1 MRVSVLQENLA
12 KGLNIVSRA
21 VASRPSLAVL
31 GNVLLSTEEPRLKLS
46 ATNLELGITT
56 WIGAKIES
64 EGAITVPA
72 RTLADLV
79 NTLPPERVDMELD
92 ERTQT
97 LNIRCGTTTANI
109 KGIQASEFPAVPEA
123 EADSGIS
130 VPAEAF
136 REMIDQVVFVAA
148 KEDNRPILTGILAKF
163 ENNVF
168 TMAASDGY
176 RLAVRTASLDGAG
189 AKGMSLIIPART
201 LGELSRIISETDAT
215 VYISI
220 PPGRSQVM
228 FHLENVDIVSQLIDG
243 KFPDYDQIIPK
254 KHSTTIQVYTGE
266 FLRAC
271 RRSEIFARDAANTTR
286 IRITPGESNTVPG
299 QMQIM
304 AQSQEKGD
312 NEGILDAT
320 VDGPGLEVSFNVR
333 YLIDVLGVI
342 MEDQIVLES
351 NGSASPG
358 VIKPMGRQDFTY
370 VVMPMSVPR

>member
-12 KGLNIVSRA
+12 KGLNIVTRA

-56 WIGAKIES
+56 WIGAKIETD
-64 EGAITVPA
+64 GAITIPA
-72 RTLADLV
+72 RTFFDLV
-79 NTLPPERVDMELD
+79 STLPPERVDMELD

-109 KGIQASEFPAVPEA
+109 KGIQAGEFPAVPEA
-123 EADSGIS
+123 EADTGIS
-130 VPAEAF
+130 LPGETL

-148 KEDNRPILTGILAKF
+148 REDNRPILTGVLAKLDG
-163 ENNVF
+163 NNF

-176 RLAVRTASLDGAG
+176 RLSVRTAQLETPAP
-189 AKGMSLIIPART
+189 KPMSLIIPAKT
-201 LGELSRIISETDAT
+201 LVELSRIISENDTS
-215 VYISI
+215 VYVSI
-220 PPGRSQVM
+220 PPGRSQAM

-243 KFPDYDQIIPK
+243 KFPDYEQIIPK

-271 RRSEIFARDAANTTR
+271 KRSEIFARDAANTSR
-286 IRITPGESNTVPG
+286 IRVTPGESNSVPG
-299 QMQIM
+299 QMHIM

-333 YLIDVLGVI
+333 YLIDVLNVI
-342 MEDQIVLES
+342 MEDQIVVES
-351 NGSASPG
+351 NGPASPG
-358 VIKPMGRQDFTY
+358 VIKPVGREDFVY
-370 VVMPMSVPR
+370 VVMPMSVAR

>member
-123 EADSGIS
+123 EADSGVA
-130 VPAEAF
+130 VPADAF

-163 ENNVF
+163 DNNVF

-176 RLAVRTASLDGAG
+176 RLAVRTANLDAAG
-189 AKGMSLIIPART
+189 AKGMTLIIPART
-201 LGELSRIISETDAT
+201 LGELSRIISENDPS
-215 VYISI
+215 VYVSI

-228 FHLENVDIVSQLIDG
+228 FHLENVDVVSQLIDG

-286 IRITPGESNTVPG
+286 IRITPGESNLVPG
-299 QMQIM
+299 QMHIM

-333 YLIDVLGVI
+333 YLIDVLSVI

-351 NGSASPG
+351 NGAASPG
-358 VIKPMGRQDFTY
+358 VIKPMGREDFIY

>member
-123 EADSGIS
+123 EADSGVA
-130 VPAEAF
+130 VPADAF

-163 ENNVF
+163 DNNVF

-176 RLAVRTASLDGAG
+176 RLAVRTASLDAAG
-189 AKGMSLIIPART
+189 AKGMTLIIPART
-201 LGELSRIISETDAT
+201 LGELSRIISENDPS
-215 VYISI
+215 VYVSI

-228 FHLENVDIVSQLIDG
+228 FHLENVDVVSQLIDG
-243 KFPDYDQIIPK
+243 KFP
-254 KHSTTIQVYTGE
+254 
-266 FLRAC
+266 
-271 RRSEIFARDAANTTR
+271 
-286 IRITPGESNTVPG
+286 
-299 QMQIM
+299 
-304 AQSQEKGD
+304 
-312 NEGILDAT
+312 
-320 VDGPGLEVSFNVR
+320 
-333 YLIDVLGVI
+333 
-342 MEDQIVLES
+342 
-351 NGSASPG
+351 
-358 VIKPMGRQDFTY
+358 
-370 VVMPMSVPR
+370 